1 MDAVTYQDNRAMTST
16 TIGTSREE
24 SPSDFLAPSLSDL
37 NSPNESYRSS
47 SMASA
52 ELPPQHPAAHISNGA
67 SVEERVKYV
76 SEQAKIAGFP
86 DLDAMIT
93 AYYTVLAG
101 DPSGAL
107 GGGEGAAA
115 RRLPRLIATLRHAVQ
130 EWRDWEGKG
139 FPLD

>member
-1 MDAVTYQDNRAMTST
+1 MTST
-16 TIGTSREE
+16 SMGTSREE
-24 SPSDFLAPSLSDL
+24 SPSNFLSPASLSDL
-37 NSPNESYRSS
+37 HSPNDSYRSS
-47 SMASA
+47 SMTSVD
-52 ELPPQHPAAHISNGA
+52 LPLAPSAAHISSGS

-76 SEQAKIAGFP
+76 SEQAKLAGFP

-101 DPSGAL
+101 DHSGAL
-107 GGGEGAAA
+107 GDGEGIVS

-130 EWRDWEGKG
+130 EWRDWERKG